1 MHEPSVV
8 ANEGEDAVQA
18 AGLED
23 RASLAGADQLQD
35 LKNYFLNNFSRSK
48 PTPFKRTLFPRLS
61 TVETVTEE
69 NNFHRTVAYNGKN
82 KTRDSKNAKAQK
94 F

>member
-35 LKNYFLNNFSRSK
+35 LKNEI
-48 PTPFKRTLFPRLS
+48 FK
-61 TVETVTEE
+61 
-69 NNFHRTVAYNGKN
+69 
-82 KTRDSKNAKAQK
+82 
-94 F
+94 

>member
-18 AGLED
+18 TGLED

-35 LKNYFLNNFSRSK
+35 LKMKFLNNFSCSK
-48 PTPFKRTLFPRLS
+48 PTQFKHTVFPRLS
-61 TVETVTEE
+61 TVETVT
-69 NNFHRTVAYNGKN
+69 
-82 KTRDSKNAKAQK
+82 D
-94 F
+94 